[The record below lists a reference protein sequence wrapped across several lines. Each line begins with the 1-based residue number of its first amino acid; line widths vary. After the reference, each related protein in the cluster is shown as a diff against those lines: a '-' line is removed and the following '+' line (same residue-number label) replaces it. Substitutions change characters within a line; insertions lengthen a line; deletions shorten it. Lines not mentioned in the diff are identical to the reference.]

1 MRTQGHKYTEREEE
15 GVKKKHL
22 TPSFLYS
29 IISKV
34 IIMEKKVMQ
43 TFLYDFYGEL
53 LNQHQQTIYEDF
65 VLNDLSLSE
74 IAEEAGISRQGVH
87 DLVKRCDRMLEGY
100 EAKLHLLER
109 FLNTKEKITKI
120 RTMAGNYQEG
130 QEAETMAG
138 IAAISNEILEE
149 L

>member
-1 MRTQGHKYTEREEE
+1 
-15 GVKKKHL
+15 
-22 TPSFLYS
+22 
-29 IISKV
+29 
-34 IIMEKKVMQ
+34 MEKKVMQ

-53 LNQHQQTIYEDF
+53 LNQHQQSIYEDF

-109 FLNTKEKITKI
+109 FLSTKEKIIKI
-120 RTMAGNYQEG
+120 RTLASNYQKG